1 MKLRTFTALALL
13 LMSSLGALAQEQWS
27 LERCIQY
34 AISNN
39 ITIKQQELNVAT
51 SDNAVKQA
59 QWNQAPS
66 ISASGNESV
75 SFGRSRDNS
84 NFSSV
89 DKSAW
94 SGNFGVGGQLNIFSG
109 FSNKYTISRNK
120 LDLQSALLEVERTK
134 NDISLNIAAAY
145 LQVLFSE
152 ELVTNS
158 EKQIELTKMQ
168 VERTQKLVDAGNLS
182 QSNLLEIRSQ
192 LAQEEVTLVNAQ
204 NQLDIAYLSLKQLLE
219 LPAESAFKIDH
230 PTNLQLNNQYALSTP
245 GKLFELSQG
254 LPQIKSAEVKVQSA
268 EKGIKIA
275 KSGYYPTLSLAVQ
288 YGTSYFNQAVEVK
301 GTYLAADGKTEIP
314 IYGKQSTRDQLD
326 KNQSTTFSL
335 NLQIPIFDKFRS
347 KYTVNNARIGFT
359 FAQLDLQQRKNTLYK
374 EISQAHADAVGAM
387 KKYNAT
393 EKAREAFSESFNSI
407 DKKFNVGAANS
418 IDYNTAKNNL
428 SKSES
433 ELLQAKYQF
442 IFKTKILDF
451 YKGAPIKL

>member
-1 MKLRTFTALALL
+1 MKLRSFSALALL

-59 QWNQAPS
+59 KWNQAPS

-84 NFSSV
+84 NFSSI

-109 FSNKYTISRNK
+109 FSNRYTISKNK

-168 VERTQKLVDAGNLS
+168 VERTLKLVDAGNLS

-204 NQLDIAYLSLKQLLE
+204 NQLDIAYLSLRQLLE
-219 LPAESAFKIDH
+219 LPVETSFKIDH
-230 PTNLQLNNQYALSTP
+230 PTNLQLDNQYALSTP
-245 GKLFELSQG
+245 GKLFEMSQG

-268 EKGIKIA
+268 DKGIKIA

-288 YGTSYFNQAVEVK
+288 YGTSYFNQAVELK
-301 GTYLAADGKTEIP
+301 GTQTAPNGDITP
-314 IYGKQSTRDQLD
+314 IYGKQSVSNQLD

-335 NLQIPIFDKFRS
+335 SLQIPIFDKFRS

-387 KKYNAT
+387 KKYMAP
-393 EKAREAFSESFNSI
+393 EKAREASSESFSSI

>member
-1 MKLRTFTALALL
+1 MKLRSFSALALL

-59 QWNQAPS
+59 KWNQAPS

-84 NFSSV
+84 NFSSI

-94 SGNFGVGGQLNIFSG
+94 SGNFGIGGQLNIFSG
-109 FSNKYTISRNK
+109 FSNRYTISKNK

-168 VERTQKLVDAGNLS
+168 VERTLKLVDAGNLS

-204 NQLDIAYLSLKQLLE
+204 NQLDIAYLSLRQLLE
-219 LPAESAFKIDH
+219 LPVETSFKIDH
-230 PTNLQLNNQYALSTP
+230 PTNLQLDNQYALSTP
-245 GKLFELSQG
+245 GKLFEMSQG

-268 EKGIKIA
+268 DKGIKIA

-288 YGTSYFNQAVEVK
+288 YGTSYFNQAVELK
-301 GTYLAADGKTEIP
+301 GTQTAPNGDITP
-314 IYGKQSTRDQLD
+314 IYGKQSVSNQLD

-335 NLQIPIFDKFRS
+335 SLQIPIFDKFRS

-387 KKYNAT
+387 KKYMAT
-393 EKAREAFSESFNSI
+393 EKAREAFSESFSSI

>member
-1 MKLRTFTALALL
+1 MKLRSFSALALL

-59 QWNQAPS
+59 KWNQAPS

-84 NFSSV
+84 NFSSI

-109 FSNKYTISRNK
+109 FSNRYTISKNK

-168 VERTQKLVDAGNLS
+168 VERTLKLVDAGNLS

-204 NQLDIAYLSLKQLLE
+204 NQLDIAYLSLRQLLE
-219 LPAESAFKIDH
+219 LPVETSFKIDH
-230 PTNLQLNNQYALSTP
+230 PTNLQLDNQYALSTP
-245 GKLFELSQG
+245 GKLFEMSQG

-268 EKGIKIA
+268 DKGIKIA

-288 YGTSYFNQAVEVK
+288 YGTSYFNQAVELK
-301 GTYLAADGKTEIP
+301 GTQTAPNGDITP
-314 IYGKQSTRDQLD
+314 IYGKQSVSNQLD

-335 NLQIPIFDKFRS
+335 SLQIPIFDKFRS

-387 KKYNAT
+387 KKYMAT
-393 EKAREAFSESFNSI
+393 EKAREAFSESFSSI